1 MRSKLMK
8 AGNEDPMTDAQLVA
22 RAQAGDLPAFEEL
35 VKKYQ
40 REIYGLACRMVS
52 DPEEAKDLAQQ
63 AFLQAFVHIRSFR
76 QDAQFR
82 TWLFRIA
89 INQCYNFLKS
99 RKKFGD
105 PVDCDEV
112 ILVGEDDSPEADL
125 VSQDDRRRLYAALEK
140 LPPKQQAVI
149 TLKVEQG
156 LSYQEIS
163 EVLGGTAG
171 AARVNYCQALKTLKK
186 YIQSED
192 DHEVAMRTSPTV
204 AARVSRR

>member
-1 MRSKLMK
+1 
-8 AGNEDPMTDAQLVA
+8 MTDAQLVA
-22 RAQAGDLPAFEEL
+22 QAQNGDLPAFEEL

-63 AFLQAFVHIRSFR
+63 AFMQAFIHIRSFR

-89 INQCYNFLKS
+89 INQCYNFLKN

-112 ILVGEDDSPEADL
+112 VLVGEEDSPEEEL
-125 VSQDDRRRLYAALEK
+125 ITQDERRRVYAALEK
-140 LPPKQQAVI
+140 LPPKQQAVL

-156 LSYQEIS
+156 LSTRKSARSWEGPGGGPGELLPGLEDFEEIF
-163 EVLGGTAG
+163 EERG
-171 AARVNYCQALKTLKK
+171 RK
-186 YIQSED
+186 
-192 DHEVAMRTSPTV
+192 
-204 AARVSRR
+204 

>member
-1 MRSKLMK
+1 
-8 AGNEDPMTDAQLVA
+8 MTDEQLVA

-35 VKKYQ
+35 VQKYQ
-40 REIYGLACRMVS
+40 REVYGLACRMVS

-99 RKKFGD
+99 RRKFGD
-105 PVDCDEV
+105 PVDCEE
-112 ILVGEDDSPEADL
+112 LNLAGEEPSPEADL
-125 VSQDDRRRLYAALEK
+125 VAQDNRRRLYEALER
-140 LPPKQQAVI
+140 LPAKQRAVI

-163 EVLGGTAG
+163 QVLGGTAG

-186 YIQSED
+186 HIQSED
-192 DHEVAMRTSPTV
+192 DHEVGMRPSPKM